1 MRVVSGAAYTL
12 FAMSSLFD
20 DDFLADLARAGGEPP
35 PEEPEIPEEA
45 PGDPTVPAGQAPEQV
60 PHDLFEGW
68 DLAPSAGPGPAAG
81 FGERAGRAGADAY
94 GEEPY
99 GEPEAYYRNGAPRP
113 AVDPAALLEGMN
125 EQQRAAVVHAGS
137 PLLIVAGAGSGKTRV
152 LTHRIAHLLGARRA
166 HPGEILAIT
175 FTNKAAGEM
184 KERVTDLVGQR
195 ANAMWVSTFHSACVR
210 ILRRE
215 SKKLGFTSSF
225 SIYDAADSK
234 RLMALV
240 CHDLDLDPKRFP
252 PKSFSA
258 KISNLKNELID
269 EETYAAQVGG
279 DGAGSGGGFEKTL
292 AEAYTMY
299 QARLREA
306 NALDFDDIIM
316 TTVHLLQ
323 AFPDVSEHYRRR
335 FRHVLVDEYQDTNHA
350 QYTLVRELV
359 GPAESAAELC
369 VVGDA
374 DQSIYAFRGATIRN
388 ILQFEEDY
396 PNATTILLEQNYRST
411 QTILSAANAVIER
424 NENRRPKNLWTDAGA
439 GATITGYVADTEH
452 DEAQFVADEIDR
464 LTDAGDARA
473 GDVAVFYRTNAQSR
487 VFEEVFIRVGLPYK
501 VVGGVRFYERKE
513 VRDILAYLRV
523 LANPE
528 DTVPLRRILNVPKRG
543 IGERAKAM
551 IDALAQRER
560 ISFAQALR
568 RVDEAY
574 GMAARSVNAVKRLN
588 VLLEDLRTI
597 VESGVGP
604 VTVLEAVLERT
615 GYLAELQASTDPQD
629 ETRVENLQELAA
641 VALEFEQERGVTPG
655 EPVDAGARP
664 AAGYAGAGE
673 TAAPAA
679 VAEGVVARGVEA
691 GAGANF
697 GAAGGPDE
705 SDTAVRPVAAQAA
718 AVGAEDAAAAGA
730 GATTG
735 TLADFLDKVALVADS
750 DQIPD
755 EDAEGT
761 GVITL
766 MTLHTAKGLEFPVVF
781 LTGLEDG
788 VFPHMRA
795 LGQVNELEE
804 ERRLAYVGIT
814 RARERLYLTRSTM
827 RSAWG
832 QPAYNPLSRFLDEIP
847 DQFLTWKRT
856 GPAMPSASMSSV
868 ASSLS
873 SSLSASA
880 RSGGG
885 RGTSNAFPTR
895 RVKDRPV
902 VSLAVGDRVTHDSFG
917 LGTVVGVKGSGDA
930 AEATIDFGEEKPKRL
945 LLRYAPVEKL

>member
-1 MRVVSGAAYTL
+1 
-12 FAMSSLFD
+12 MSSLFD
-20 DDFLADLARAGGEPP
+20 DSFLANLQRTSAPEEPP
-35 PEEPEIPEEA
+35 PPEDDEHPAAEE
-45 PGDPTVPAGQAPEQV
+45 V
-60 PHDLFEGW
+60 PHDLFEGRF
-68 DLAPSAGPGPAAG
+68 DAPPSG
-81 FGERAGRAGADAY
+81 DAH
-94 GEEPY
+94 
-99 GEPEAYYRNGAPRP
+99 YRNGAPRP
-113 AVDPAALLEGMN
+113 AVDPAALLDGLN
-125 EQQRAAVVHAGS
+125 EQQRAAVVHTGS

-152 LTHRIAHLLGARRA
+152 LTHRIAHLLGTRDV
-166 HPGEILAIT
+166 HPGQILAIT

-184 KERVTDLVGQR
+184 KERVEHLVGPR
-195 ANAMWVSTFHSACVR
+195 ARAMWVSTFHSACVR

-215 SKKLGFTSSF
+215 SKRLGFTSSF

-240 CHDLDLDPKRFP
+240 CRDLDLDPKRYP

-269 EETYAAQVGG
+269 EETFAGQAA
-279 DGAGSGGGFEKTL
+279 DGFEKTL
-292 AEAYTMY
+292 AEAYRMY

-323 AFPDVSEHYRRR
+323 AFPDVAEHYRRR

-359 GPAESAAELC
+359 GTGYEDLGSAELC

-396 PNATTILLEQNYRST
+396 PDATTILLEQNYRSS

-424 NENRRPKNLWTDAGA
+424 NESRRPKNLWTNAGA
-439 GATITGYVADTEH
+439 GAQITGYVADTEH

-464 LTDAGDARA
+464 LTDAGEAKA

-487 VFEEVFIRVGLPYK
+487 VFEEIFIRVGLPYK

-513 VRDILAYLRV
+513 VRDVLAYLRV

-528 DTVPLRRILNVPKRG
+528 DNVPLRRILNVPKRG
-543 IGERAKAM
+543 IGERAEAM
-551 IDALAQRER
+551 IDALALRER
-560 ISFAQALR
+560 ITFPQALR

-574 GMAARSVNAVKRLN
+574 GMAARSANAVKRFNTLM
-588 VLLEDLRTI
+588 EELRTI
-597 VESGVGP
+597 VDSGAGP
-604 VTVLEAVLERT
+604 AVVLEAVLERT

-629 ETRVENLQELAA
+629 ETRIENLQELAA
-641 VALEFEQERGVTPG
+641 VALEFEQERG
-655 EPVDAGARP
+655 EEEGA
-664 AAGYAGAGE
+664 
-673 TAAPAA
+673 
-679 VAEGVVARGVEA
+679 
-691 GAGANF
+691 
-697 GAAGGPDE
+697 
-705 SDTAVRPVAAQAA
+705 
-718 AVGAEDAAAAGA
+718 
-730 GATTG
+730 G
-735 TLADFLDKVALVADS
+735 TLAEFLERVALVADS

-755 EDAEGT
+755 EDEEGS

-781 LTGLEDG
+781 LTGMEDG

-795 LGQVNELEE
+795 LGQTKELEE

-814 RARERLYLTRSTM
+814 RARERLYLTRSSM

-832 QPAYNPLSRFLDEIP
+832 QPAYNPPSRFLEEIP
-847 DQFLTWKRT
+847 DAHLQWKRT
-856 GPAMPSASMSSV
+856 GPMAAPAGPTSGIASA
-868 ASSLS
+868 LS
-873 SSLSASA
+873 SSRA
-880 RSGGG
+880 RSGPSGF
-885 RGTSNAFPTR
+885 ATR
-895 RVKDRPV
+895 RTTDKPV
-902 VSLAVGDRVTHDSFG
+902 IALAVGDRVTHDQFG
-917 LGTVVGVKGSGDA
+917 LGTVTAVTGSGADA
-930 AEATIDFGEEKPKRL
+930 QATVDFGDTKPKRL

>member
-1 MRVVSGAAYTL
+1 
-12 FAMSSLFD
+12 MSSLFD
-20 DDFLADLARAGGEPP
+20 DSFLTGLQPAEDGPPPP
-35 PEEPEIPEEA
+35 PE
-45 PGDPTVPAGQAPEQV
+45 DHAPEAV
-60 PHDLFEGW
+60 PEGLFEGVY
-68 DLAPSAGPGPAAG
+68 DAPPPPRDG
-81 FGERAGRAGADAY
+81 
-94 GEEPY
+94 
-99 GEPEAYYRNGAPRP
+99 YYRDGHARP
-113 AVDPAALLEGMN
+113 VIDSAALLDGLNTE
-125 EQQRAAVVHAGS
+125 QRAAVVHAGS

-152 LTHRIAHLLGARRA
+152 LTHRIAHLLAERGT
-166 HPGEILAIT
+166 HPGQILAIT

-184 KERVTDLVGQR
+184 KERVEQLVGPR
-195 ANAMWVSTFHSACVR
+195 ANAMWVMTFHSACVR

-240 CHDLDLDPKRFP
+240 CRDLDLDPKQFP
-252 PKSFSA
+252 PKSFTA
-258 KISNLKNELID
+258 KVSNLKNELID
-269 EETYAAQVGG
+269 EETFAGQAA
-279 DGAGSGGGFEKTL
+279 DGFEKTL
-292 AEAYTMY
+292 AQAYALY

-323 AFPDVSEHYRRR
+323 AFPDVAEHYRRR

-359 GPAESAAELC
+359 GPAGENDAPAELC

-396 PNATTILLEQNYRST
+396 PSATTILLEQNYRST

-424 NENRRPKNLWTDAGA
+424 NESRRPKNLWTNAGS
-439 GATITGYVADTEH
+439 GARITGYVADTEH

-464 LTDAGDARA
+464 LTDAGDAKA

-487 VFEEVFIRVGLPYK
+487 VFEEIFIRVGLPYK

-513 VRDILAYLRV
+513 VRDVLAYLRV

-543 IGERAKAM
+543 IGDRAEAM
-551 IDALAQRER
+551 IDALSMREK
-560 ISFAQALR
+560 ISFPQALR

-574 GMAARSVNAVKRLN
+574 GMAARSSNAVKRFNTLM
-588 VLLEDLRTI
+588 EELRTI
-597 VESGVGP
+597 VESGAGP
-604 VTVLEAVLERT
+604 AVVLEAVLERT

-629 ETRVENLQELAA
+629 ETRIENLQELAA
-641 VALEFEQERGVTPG
+641 VALEFEQERGD
-655 EPVDAGARP
+655 EEGA
-664 AAGYAGAGE
+664 
-673 TAAPAA
+673 
-679 VAEGVVARGVEA
+679 
-691 GAGANF
+691 
-697 GAAGGPDE
+697 
-705 SDTAVRPVAAQAA
+705 
-718 AVGAEDAAAAGA
+718 
-730 GATTG
+730 G
-735 TLADFLDKVALVADS
+735 TLAEFLEKVALVADS

-755 EDAEGT
+755 EDEDGS

-781 LTGLEDG
+781 LTGMEDG

-795 LGQVNELEE
+795 LGQTKELEE

-814 RARERLYLTRSTM
+814 RARERLYLTRAAM

-832 QPAYNPLSRFLDEIP
+832 QPSYNPPSRFLEEIP
-847 DQFLTWKRT
+847 EAYLDWRRK
-856 GPAMPSASMSSV
+856 GPMAAPAGPTSGIT
-868 ASSLS
+868 SSLS
-873 SSLSASA
+873 SSRS
-880 RSGGG
+880 RSGPSGF
-885 RGTSNAFPTR
+885 ATR
-895 RVKDRPV
+895 RGGAEKPTVTLV
-902 VSLAVGDRVTHDSFG
+902 AGDRVTHDQFG
-917 LGTVVGVKGSGDA
+917 LGTVTAVEGFGDQA
-930 AEATIDFGEEKPKRL
+930 KATVDFGDERPKKL